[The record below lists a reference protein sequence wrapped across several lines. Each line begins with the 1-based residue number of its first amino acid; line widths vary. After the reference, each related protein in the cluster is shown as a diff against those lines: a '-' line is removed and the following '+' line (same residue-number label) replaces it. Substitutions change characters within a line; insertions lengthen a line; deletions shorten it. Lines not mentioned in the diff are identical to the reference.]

1 MRAFIT
7 HVRESRWLHTVIPFV
22 LLAVLVLIFAMAT
35 GGGFVSSKNLNVIL
49 GQTIVTA
56 VVSTGAAFIFA
67 TGNVNIAMG
76 SATVMVA
83 ALAGLV
89 YKATESMPLMF
100 LVAVGSGVL
109 IMVICVLLSVRFH
122 IFVIHV
128 TIVMMTLLTAIASE
142 LLGGNTLSLPYKMSK
157 AANAAGLPY
166 WIFGLFSA
174 FCIILFHFTPTG
186 RYIRMVGSN
195 ETCAELTGLKRSNAL
210 MTAFI
215 MAGVGCGLA
224 ALLMI
229 FRNGSVSATMG
240 SSINTDVMLA
250 IVLGGMPIYGGSKSR
265 VYAPILGALTVVALN
280 NGLLMVGVP
289 SSWVQGI
296 RGLIFLIFLLLGTK
310 RSKLLPAREG

>member
-1 MRAFIT
+1 MNTFINRI
-7 HVRESRWLHTVIPFV
+7 RENRWLHSVIPFV
-22 LLAVLVLIFAMAT
+22 LLAVMTLIFSIAT
-35 GGGFVSSKNLNVIL
+35 HGDFTSAKNVNVIL
-49 GQTIVTA
+49 GQTLVTA

-83 ALAGLV
+83 ALSGLV
-89 YKATESMPLMF
+89 YKATESMALMF
-100 LVAVGSGVL
+100 LVAVGAGVL

-142 LLGGNTLSLPYKMSK
+142 LLGGNTLSLPYKMTK
-157 AANAAGLPY
+157 AANAANLPY
-166 WIFGLFSA
+166 IIFGTFSV
-174 FCIILFHFTPTG
+174 FCILLFHFTPVG

-195 ETCAELTGLKRSNAL
+195 ETCAELTGLRRSNAL
-210 MTAFI
+210 MIAFVI
-215 MAGVGCGLA
+215 AGVGCGLA

-229 FRNGSVSATMG
+229 FRTGSVSATMG

-250 IVLGGMPIYGGSKSR
+250 IVLGGMPIYGGSKSK

-296 RGLIFLIFLLLGTK
+296 RGVIFLVFLLLGTK
-310 RSKLLPAREG
+310 RAILLPAREG